1 MSKLSKDELIK
12 KYSEKFSDD
21 NDKKAEFL
29 EDISDS
35 FSDNS
40 DKAKAELEKSKAELE
55 KSKAEAEQY
64 KTESELY
71 KQKYIDRFMTADDKA
86 SQPKP
91 APVEGLQEK
100 NIIDIKEI

>member
-35 FSDNS
+35 FSDNP
-40 DKAKAELEKSKAELE
+40 DEVEAELEKA
-55 KSKAEAEQY
+55 KAEAEQY

-86 SQPKP
+86 PHPKSTLP
-91 APVEGLQEK
+91 IDLQEK
-100 NIIDIKEI
+100 NVIDIKEI

>member
-12 KYSEKFSDD
+12 KYGDKFEDD

-35 FSDNS
+35 FSNNS
-40 DKAKAELEKSKAELE
+40 DEVEAELEKAKAEAEK
-55 KSKAEAEQY
+55 Y

-86 SQPKP
+86 PQPKP
-91 APVEGLQEK
+91 AVEDLQEK

>member
-40 DKAKAELEKSKAELE
+40 DETKAELEKA
-55 KSKAEAEQY
+55 KAEAEQY

-86 SQPKP
+86 PQPKP
-91 APVEGLQEK
+91 APVEDLQEK
-100 NIIDIKEI
+100 NVIDIKEI

>member
-40 DKAKAELEKSKAELE
+40 DEAKAELEKA
-55 KSKAEAEQY
+55 KAEA
-64 KTESELY
+64 ELY

-86 SQPKP
+86 PQPKP
-91 APVEGLQEK
+91 EPAIDLQEK
-100 NIIDIKEI
+100 NVIDIKEI

>member
-12 KYSEKFSDD
+12 KYSEKFGDD

-40 DKAKAELEKSKAELE
+40 DETKAELEKA
-55 KSKAEAEQY
+55 KAEAEQY

-71 KQKYIDRFMTADDKA
+71 KQKYIDRFMTADDKTQ
-86 SQPKP
+86 QPKSTP
-91 APVEGLQEK
+91 AIDLQEK
-100 NIIDIKEI
+100 NVIDIKEI